1 MKNFKVLNWLKWISV
16 FIIFMIVIYVISTFN
31 TPILDD
37 LTGEVA
43 TRYMEMP
50 SGIYAGDT
58 ILNTITGQGSFYF
71 DTGEIYKGAWK
82 ENEMNGK
89 GKFTYTTGVYEGDF
103 SNSKRNGQGTFTWQ
117 DGATYTG
124 EWSSDK
130 LSGNG
135 SLKQGQATYQG
146 TFVENKFKD
155 GTITLATNVGNYKL
169 TAVDGV
175 LSDQIEVTFASGI
188 TYKGGYKA
196 NTISGNGTM
205 TYPGTGKYEGSFS
218 DGKEMVKANLL
229 GKTV

>member
-89 GKFTYTTGVYEGDF
+89 
-103 SNSKRNGQGTFTWQ
+103 R
-117 DGATYTG
+117 
-124 EWSSDK
+124 
-130 LSGNG
+130 
-135 SLKQGQATYQG
+135 
-146 TFVENKFKD
+146 
-155 GTITLATNVGNYKL
+155 
-169 TAVDGV
+169 
-175 LSDQIEVTFASGI
+175 QI
-188 TYKGGYKA
+188 YLY
-196 NTISGNGTM
+196 
-205 TYPGTGKYEGSFS
+205 YWR
-218 DGKEMVKANLL
+218 L
-229 GKTV
+229 